1 MLLDLSRID
10 QKPAQADGITD
21 PAQKHKTTIAFRI
34 AQVPATYKSI
44 AGED

>member
-10 QKPAQADGITD
+10 QKPAQSNSVTH

-34 AQVPATYKSI
+34 AQIPATDKSI
-44 AGED
+44 AGEN